1 MPTSKAITASKFFG
15 KDRYEFYLNELLTEK
30 TVGGQKLSSAQL
42 KEGFSKRKNKISFE
56 QFVDKVISTKTAKAS
71 VGTGSAPIAIGGGF
85 DPGNKG
91 SLVKSQPGAIQKYVE
106 GIFKPGKVGG
116 IEENVAAI
124 AKSMSSIAA
133 ILSNQKKLDKDAAA
147 YDRRKAEQEKR
158 ELAENKL
165 EKRFE
170 GLKKAAE
177 KILAPVKSILDK
189 IINFLVTVFLGRVV
203 YRLIEW
209 FGDSKNADKVRAITR
224 FLGDHWPKLLS
235 LYLTF
240 GTSLG
245 RFALGLTR
253 AVARGAIKL
262 LAKIAML
269 AAAKKMRGA
278 RGVAKFLGG
287 GKGKLLA
294 NVVGTTAA
302 VGGSYALTQ
311 GLMGGGEEQKT
322 QKFSGG
328 GFVIPR
334 FSGGGFNIGNLFG
347 SLGGM
352 LGAGTNAFSGFV
364 SGEKGVDK
372 VPAMLSDGE
381 FVMSRGAVA
390 KYGVDTLEA
399 MNAAGGGTNKPKMM
413 SGTTYAAGGGL
424 IGSASNI
431 IKKHEAL
438 SSLSPGQNNYVLP
451 SSPEFKNINPNTKIY
466 PYKDSRGIPTIGWGA
481 TYYDSLLSGA
491 KKVKISD
498 PPIKK
503 SDADN
508 LLLKHLNELIPK
520 AKSVLPLFDKMSA
533 PQAGT
538 IISFLYNAGANAIDP
553 TGDYPNFSKALIAGN
568 MEAASKNNKRGGPSS
583 ERLKEESQD
592 LLKGPKDLSK
602 VPKQTKQK
610 PQKNFFQ
617 KVQSGIS
624 SLIKLPSLKSPDTIV
639 EKYAMGGYAPRTKQS
654 VTANANTNNVTTSP
668 LKISRFKS
676 PKSSIGNNIKPLPR
690 RSSASSSRSTGSG
703 GGNYSPG
710 NMGKG
715 NNGSQTPNFSAV
727 NPVASNTK
735 QKTLGITR

>member
-56 QFVDKVISTKTAKAS
+56 QFVDKVISTKTAKAAA
-71 VGTGSAPIAIGGGF
+71 GTGSAPIAIGGGF

-91 SLVKSQPGAIQKYVE
+91 SLVKSPPGAIQKYVE
-106 GIFKPGKVGG
+106 GISKPGKVGG

-413 SGTTYAAGGGL
+413 SGTTYAAGGGYV
-424 IGSASNI
+424 GSQIDKKENI
-431 IKKHEAL
+431 KDPILEKRESSSGGILGAL
-438 SSLSPGQNNYVLP
+438 GKFLPGTGTVMAPRSS
-451 SSPEFKNINPNTKIY
+451 
-466 PYKDSRGIPTIGWGA
+466 
-481 TYYDSLLSGA
+481 
-491 KKVKISD
+491 
-498 PPIKK
+498 
-503 SDADN
+503 
-508 LLLKHLNELIPK
+508 
-520 AKSVLPLFDKMSA
+520 
-533 PQAGT
+533 
-538 IISFLYNAGANAIDP
+538 
-553 TGDYPNFSKALIAGN
+553 
-568 MEAASKNNKRGGPSS
+568 
-583 ERLKEESQD
+583 
-592 LLKGPKDLSK
+592 GPKDIQGIRQTQAGYQNKLLGMPLGGAYYPKGSMGQYSQEENRRYYQK
-602 VPKQTKQK
+602 TGKHFVPTDFGPGYLPGIHGLYTPPTQRRSQSSGPITLQTNQRLNVAIQNARGVANMPGGAAYKPLIEKTASTAIRMQQRSDMLRTAMKQAGMRGA
-610 PQKNFFQ
+610 NENMNIYG
-617 KVQSGIS
+617 QSM
-624 SLIKLPSLKSPDTIV
+624 P
-639 EKYAMGGYAPRTKQS
+639 EKYAIGGYAPRTNQS
-654 VTANANTNNVTTSP
+654 VTINANTNNVTTSP